1 MTSASCASPTDTSHN
16 ELFDADAST
25 TEEPSRR
32 RSANNTDNNNN
43 TNNNNS
49 SSRKR
54 KSRSTASPSS
64 SRAAHSDVDSGEDAE
79 ETARPKR
86 TIDLMM
92 PPPPPPAIKARRR
105 RKISAVAVALLSATA
120 SNRSDSDDSGGNE
133 LETDIRTLGSVLSV
147 EESLES
153 TSVASSVPAPAPPRT
168 RSRAR
173 RTQPSAG
180 SEERAPTILD
190 SAEDAEGE
198 DTDALDATVAVRH
211 RLVRSHRRQSSRTAS
226 LSLAKAFAMP
236 DVTRRRRVRIA
247 AALDDGHLRSSAGG
261 ELDRKGV
268 LSEDAATI
276 AGGSSGTA
284 RLSSGD
290 NDAGSSAAANSSAGR
305 GTASVVEDVNDSDDY
320 DRDDNDNARS
330 HVDDS
335 KGDEDDDAIEA
346 FEEHLAAEEG
356 K

>member
-1 MTSASCASPTDTSHN
+1 
-16 ELFDADAST
+16 
-25 TEEPSRR
+25 
-32 RSANNTDNNNN
+32 
-43 TNNNNS
+43 
-49 SSRKR
+49 
-54 KSRSTASPSS
+54 
-64 SRAAHSDVDSGEDAE
+64 
-79 ETARPKR
+79 
-86 TIDLMM
+86 MM
-92 PPPPPPAIKARRR
+92 PPPPPLAIKARRR
-105 RKISAVAVALLSATA
+105 RKISAVLLSATA

-173 RTQPSAG
+173 RAQPSAG

-211 RLVRSHRRQSSRTAS
+211 RLVRSHRRQSSKTAS

-261 ELDRKGV
+261 ERDRKGA

-305 GTASVVEDVNDSDDY
+305 GTASVVEDVINDSDEY
-320 DRDDNDNARS
+320 DRDDDNARS

-335 KGDEDDDAIEA
+335 KGEEDDDAIEA
-346 FEEHLAAEEG
+346 FEEHLEAEEG
-356 K
+356 QGK